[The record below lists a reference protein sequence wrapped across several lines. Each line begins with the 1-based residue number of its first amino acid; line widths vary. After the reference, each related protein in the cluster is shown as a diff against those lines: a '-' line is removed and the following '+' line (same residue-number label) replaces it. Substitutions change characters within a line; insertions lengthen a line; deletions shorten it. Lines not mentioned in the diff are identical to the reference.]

1 MSVQDSEMTSPVVVT
16 VKPEYSPEHSSP
28 DDDRF
33 VFIYYISIQ
42 NRGEQTV
49 QLISRHWQITDAN
62 GKVEEVRG
70 DGVIGEQPVLA
81 PGDEHCYNSF
91 CLLETN
97 VGCMQGSYMMLGE
110 DGLYFDAPVP
120 AFTLAVPGA
129 LN

>member
-1 MSVQDSEMTSPVVVT
+1 MNVDCPIVVEVN
-16 VKPEYSPEHSSP
+16 PEYSPEHSEP
-28 DDDRF
+28 ERNHF

-42 NRGEQTV
+42 NRGNRSA
-49 QLISRHWQITDAN
+49 QLISRHWVITDAN

-70 DGVIGEQPVLA
+70 DGVVGEQPVLA

-91 CLLETN
+91 CVLETH

-110 DGLYFDAPVP
+110 DGRSFDAPIP

>member
-1 MSVQDSEMTSPVVVT
+1 MPESCPVNVSVKT
-16 VKPEYSPEHSSP
+16 EYAPEHSDP
-28 DDDRF
+28 EQNRF

-49 QLISRHWQITDAN
+49 QLISRHWQITDAS
-62 GKVEEVRG
+62 GRVQEVRG
-70 DGVIGEQPVLA
+70 DGVVGEQPILA
-81 PGDEHCYNSF
+81 PGDEHFYNSF
-91 CLLETN
+91 CVLETN

-110 DGLYFDAPVP
+110 DGLYFDAPIP